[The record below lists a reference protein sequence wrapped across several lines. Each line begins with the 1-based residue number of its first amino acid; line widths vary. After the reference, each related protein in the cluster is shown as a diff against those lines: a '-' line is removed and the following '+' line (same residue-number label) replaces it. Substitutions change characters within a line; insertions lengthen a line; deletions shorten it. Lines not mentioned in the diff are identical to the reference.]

1 MSKALNYLSKARPDA
16 MEAYF
21 SFLRANGTSLDPKT
35 RALISI
41 ITKVANQTE
50 AGLRQYARK
59 AVREGT
65 TPDEILDAIMM
76 AFPAL
81 GLSKT
86 VWAVDI
92 LLDCGVLAD
101 LPDAAVAA
109 EQWHDVCPADQSA
122 PVRVFECDER
132 SLFVSH
138 RDGTWRA
145 FEVSCPH
152 HGTNLAGCRIQGGTV
167 ECPLHGWR
175 FDLHTGACVRF
186 GTTDLREF
194 PVRVEAGRVLVQW

>member
-1 MSKALNYLSKARPDA
+1 MSKALDYLSKARPDA

-21 SFLRANGTSLDPKT
+21 SFLRANGSALDPKT

-41 ITKVANQTE
+41 ITKVANQTA

-92 LLDCGVLAD
+92 LLDCGVLAE
-101 LPDAAVAA
+101 LPETAPDTGA
-109 EQWHDVCPADQSA
+109 WHDICAADETAPARL
-122 PVRVFECDER
+122 VEHGER
-132 SLFVSH
+132 PLFVTH
-138 RDGTWRA
+138 RDGTWRV
-145 FEVSCPH
+145 FEARCPH
-152 HGTNLAGCRIQGGTV
+152 HGTNLSSCRIHGGTV

-175 FDLHTGACVRF
+175 FDVYSGACTRF
-186 GTTDLREF
+186 GTQGLHEF
-194 PVRVEAGRVLVQW
+194 AVRVDAQRVLVQW